1 MRACGRARPCI
12 DAAPSCSARFPQPR
26 DARRAR
32 ANGGALRRRRIRAS
46 ARPAV
51 AAARAA
57 AIHFAVQKAL
67 IVAVAAC

>member
-1 MRACGRARPCI
+1 M
-12 DAAPSCSARFPQPR
+12 RFPQPR

>member
-1 MRACGRARPCI
+1 MHRCGTVTFGALSAAARC
-12 DAAPSCSARFPQPR
+12 AP
-26 DARRAR
+26 RAR